1 MRRSVGV
8 RWKTLLLGG
17 LVVGGLDLVDAIVF
31 FGTLGATPVRIL
43 QSIAAGLLGRDV
55 SRGAGFASAA
65 LGLALQFFNGFLI
78 VTFYYLASR
87 VFPILTRRPVVGGLV
102 YGPLVHLFMYFVVIP
117 LSAIGKP
124 SNSPAIMTNGLL
136 GHALLVGLPAAL
148 FSRRADEGTRASREP
163 REATTS
169 ILGIKMDI

>member
-1 MRRSVGV
+1 MRWR
-8 RWKTLLLGG
+8 TLLLGG

-43 QSIAAGLLGRDV
+43 QSIAAGLLGRDA
-55 SRGAGFASAA
+55 SRGAGLASAA
-65 LGLALQFFNGFLI
+65 LGLALQLFNGFLI
-78 VTFYYLASR
+78 VAFYYLASR
-87 VFPILTRRPVVGGLV
+87 VFPILTRRPVIGGLV

-124 SNSPAIMTNGLL
+124 SNSPAIMANGLL

-148 FSRRADEGTRASREP
+148 VSRRAASEGGASSAP

-169 ILGIKMDI
+169 ILDFKMDI